1 MGKIVLGILGILQ
14 PTTSALLHNTSAL
27 LIGLHSMKDVSQIIM
42 YEKKNKNYVKCLTW
56 FLFFY
61 TQYATF
67 SFERYSC
74 YETAS
79 DDSVLSQVM

>member
-1 MGKIVLGILGILQ
+1 
-14 PTTSALLHNTSAL
+14 
-27 LIGLHSMKDVSQIIM
+27 M
-42 YEKKNKNYVKCLTW
+42 YEKKNKNYVKNLTW

-67 SFERYSC
+67 SFERYSW

-79 DDSVLSQVM
+79 DDSALSQVM